1 MCHLKHAIAVFALE
15 CSLESVWTSRHYT
28 SINTQ
33 LHLAVK
39 LSAPLCR
46 PPLWAELPPA
56 ASFPSARRQRPLAR
70 PRLTCCTVPGAVPG
84 ATPCTPP
91 AHPAETSQDRVPVL
105 LPSGRVQPLTCM
117 WPWYILPAVL
127 RVPLRPAGWVQ
138 AGRGHR
144 AALLCARL
152 KERKK
157 KKKKPNPG
165 RAIFVKDSVRPGSSR
180 IALGN
185 PTRRAAS
192 LPPSSPP
199 VSSPSL
205 PLHCGAASCTGAVPR
220 GVLGGGGPGRGG
232 GGCGAAGRGAPRG
245 GAGPPAAGPGLGPPP
260 LLPRPAPASAALPP
274 LLLSPSLPPPL
285 PPSGRRGSARFPG
298 PRGARWAERC
308 RAGRCAGPGEL
319 RPRWGLRASAA
330 ARYIKNSDNA

>member
-152 KERKK
+152 KERKEK
-157 KKKKPNPG
+157 KKSLTLEELFLSK
-165 RAIFVKDSVRPGSSR
+165 IQFVLAAPVLLSVTQRGGLLPCLLPPLLSLFSLSPPSLRCRKLHRSCSSR
-180 IALGN
+180 GAGG
-185 PTRRAAS
+185 RRAGPRRRRLRSRRAGS
-192 LPPSSPP
+192 AAGRSGAARCRAWARPAAAAAPPGPGLRRPPSSPPLALPPSSPP
-199 VSSPSL
+199 SLRPQRERAVS
-205 PLHCGAASCTGAVPR
+205 GAARSPLSGAMPGGALR
-220 GVLGGGGPGRGG
+220 GSR
-232 GGCGAAGRGAPRG
+232 GAAAP
-245 GAGPPAAGPGLGPPP
+245 LGP
-260 LLPRPAPASAALPP
+260 A
-274 LLLSPSLPPPL
+274 
-285 PPSGRRGSARFPG
+285 GF
-298 PRGARWAERC
+298 RC
-308 RAGRCAGPGEL
+308 GEV
-319 RPRWGLRASAA
+319 
-330 ARYIKNSDNA
+330 YKE